1 MLIARAVC
9 GVTHVTVATVAVC
22 CVSRTVTEQ
31 QRMKPDGQ

>member
-9 GVTHVTVATVAVC
+9 AVTHVTVATAAVC

-31 QRMKPDGQ
+31 QRMKLDRQ